1 MLTVIYY
8 EGQDDV
14 VHASGCSDIQKE
26 LSKGA
31 ELIDFEYDDLRTIK
45 IDLYGDLAGDDYDY
59 ETQPDEWLE
68 RVNEEAS
75 GRLIIRPC
83 AKGK

>member
-14 VHASGCSDIQKE
+14 VHASGCSDIKKE
-26 LSKGA
+26 LAQGA
-31 ELIDFEYDDLRTIK
+31 ELIDFEYDNLRTIK
-45 IDLYGDLAGDDYDY
+45 IDLYGDIAGDDFDPD
-59 ETQPDEWLE
+59 TQPAEWLG
-68 RVNEEAS
+68 RVDEEAS

-83 AKGK
+83 AKGA

>member
-45 IDLYGDLAGDDYDY
+45 IDLYGDLASDDYDPD
-59 ETQPDEWLE
+59 TQQAEWLG
-68 RVNEEAS
+68 RVDEEAS

-83 AKGK
+83 AKGA